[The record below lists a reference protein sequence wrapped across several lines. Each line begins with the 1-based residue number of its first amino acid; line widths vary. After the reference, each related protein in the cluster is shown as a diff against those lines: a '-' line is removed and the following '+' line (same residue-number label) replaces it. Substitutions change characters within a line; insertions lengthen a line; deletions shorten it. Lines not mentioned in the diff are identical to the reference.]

1 MSTIYL
7 LVPVVV
13 ADDLLVSSVLVPE
26 ICTTQI
32 SLGTDPLSIFLS
44 GYLRHFT
51 PFPPLTAP
59 PQNVNFEGQ
68 RIKR

>member
-7 LVPVVV
+7 LVPVVA
-13 ADDLLVSSVLVPE
+13 ADDLLVASVLIPK

-32 SLGTDPLSIFLS
+32 NLGTNPLSTFLS

-51 PFPPLTAP
+51 PSPPLTAP
-59 PQNVNFEGQ
+59 PENLNFEEQ